1 MSNSDLDKL
10 SWDEIEAAVEEDF
23 ELWIGPL
30 EVQWIKLAWSTL
42 AESGATSFSTQIER
56 TQVVIRFLALVSIYR
71 DFCWVAWQSRCE
83 VDYYEWAEALE
94 SSPFRVGQLVG
105 LGTNVDDESDYIA
118 LSEALEDLAHK
129 AREWVLQALLRGFG
143 GRVKLFISLWDSQVS
158 DHISSPMQDPYE
170 NCHKGR
176 DDSPTKGQYG
186 SGNQVGDKLTAI
198 SWIMRNCPSNRTE
211 YSA

>member
-1 MSNSDLDKL
+1 MSDSDLDKL
-10 SWDEIEAAVEEDF
+10 SWDEVEAAVEEDF
-23 ELWIGPL
+23 ELWTGPL

-42 AESGATSFSTQIER
+42 AESGATSFSTKIER

-83 VDYYEWAEALE
+83 LDYYEWAEALE

-105 LGTNVDDESDYIA
+105 LGTHVDDENDDIA

-143 GRVKLFISLWDSQVS
+143 GRVKLFISLWDSQAS
-158 DHISSPMQDPYE
+158 NYINPPMQE
-170 NCHKGR
+170 
-176 DDSPTKGQYG
+176 SP
-186 SGNQVGDKLTAI
+186 
-198 SWIMRNCPSNRTE
+198 
-211 YSA
+211 